1 MHAQRIQQI
10 HILFLS
16 LAILESKIKGFSVL
30 RLPNPSFALS
40 AYEHTLI
47 VNAGKEFLPPETTIF
62 HDIDGALVALFIPQG
77 MTITIN
83 EGIKVK

>member
-1 MHAQRIQQI
+1 MI
-10 HILFLS
+10 
-16 LAILESKIKGFSVL
+16 

-62 HDIDGALVALFIPQG
+62 HDIDGALVALFIPKG
-77 MTITIN
+77 MN
-83 EGIKVK
+83 NG